1 MDWTEKYR
9 PKTLDDVIG
18 NPTPVKQL
26 RDWAHSWV
34 RGIPSKRAV
43 VLNGSPG
50 IGKTSSAIAL
60 ANEMGWDY
68 VEMNASDQRTGAE
81 IERIAIKG
89 SRFNTFNEDGSYG
102 DASKGRRKLIILD
115 EADNLFGKADKGA
128 MPVIDLLIKT
138 TLQPVILIAND
149 YYALS
154 QKSSTIRNETIQI
167 TYKKASV
174 SSVAKA
180 LSAIASKEGVQVDSE
195 AMNIIATNSGGDM
208 RAAVR
213 NLESLSLGQIHVTAD
228 MASGLSKRDKDADM
242 FTFVNSIFHSKDVF
256 ESRRMFDTEDIDPR
270 EAVVWINDNIPVKYR
285 DRGDLVRGFEK
296 MSRADLYMARG
307 SKAAIGYAKDMMTAG
322 VATARFRDSA
332 PGPVSFPPFLKKMS
346 ASKSIRSIRSS
357 TVLKL
362 ADLMH
367 TSVKRVDLDIL
378 PSIKLMVSF
387 DHEFAQHL
395 VESAK
400 LEPSEIAFL
409 MAKKSDDPVIKSM
422 FKEIEAKELERI
434 INLSKPKSAI
444 VINTPVPAPKEIV
457 EAVPEADSKPKPKQR
472 SLFDF

>member
-9 PKTLDDVIG
+9 PRTLDDVIG

-26 RDWAHSWV
+26 RDWANSWS

-43 VLNGSPG
+43 VLIGSPG
-50 IGKTSSAIAL
+50 IGKTSSALAL
-60 ANEMGWDY
+60 ANEMGWNC

-89 SRFNTFNEDGSYG
+89 SRFNTFGDDGSYG
-102 DASKGRRKLIILD
+102 DASKGYRKLIILD

-128 MPVIDLLIKT
+128 MPIIDVLIKT

-154 QKSSTIRNETIQI
+154 QKSSTVRNETLQI
-167 TYKKASV
+167 TFKKASV

-180 LSAIASKEGVQVDSE
+180 LSKIASNEGVEVDSE
-195 AMNIIATNSGGDM
+195 AMNIIATNAGGDM

-213 NLESLSLGQIHVTAD
+213 NLESLSLGQIRVTSE
-228 MASGLSKRDKDADM
+228 MAAGLSKRDKDADM
-242 FTFVNSIFHSKDVF
+242 FTFVNSVFHSKDAF

-270 EAVVWINDNIPVKYR
+270 EAVIWINDNIPVKYR
-285 DRGDLVRGFEK
+285 DRGDMVRGFEK

-322 VATARFRDSA
+322 VATARFRDSY
-332 PGPVSFPPFLKKMS
+332 PGPISFPPFLKKMS
-346 ASKSIRSIRSS
+346 ASKSIRSIRNS

-362 ADLMH
+362 ADMMH

-378 PSIKLMVSF
+378 PSIKLIVTF
-387 DHEFAQHL
+387 DHEFASHL

-400 LEPSEIAFL
+400 LEPSEIGFL

-422 FKEIEAKELERI
+422 FKDIESRELERI
-434 INLSKPKSAI
+434 IGLSKPK
-444 VINTPVPAPKEIV
+444 TPVTIDVPIPV
-457 EAVPEADSKPKPKQR
+457 EDKNQDITPQDESKPKSKQR